1 MASDKNLINASK
13 LLAESKIGV
22 NVPDMS
28 NQYKQTVGIN
38 KGYMDIISNIGKDMM
53 LERKK
58 LKAGKEKQIEQLNKT
73 IETNYKNMYL
83 KGAPQSQEVIL
94 ATRQAIKKIQ
104 AEYETHNTYGDNDTQ
119 ENEIARVRL
128 EAMAAKV
135 IQQATNSREVI
146 TSIGKRQKLIRTND
160 LVDLESSGFIGSLNK
175 MLDMKNMDADDLVT
189 ATYNDNYDLVM
200 STIDENGAPLYSM
213 TFDEINDKLPS
224 YDADLHQLL
233 LDDNKNAGVL
243 GAQDGDRENPVNVY
257 QGDGYVEK
265 RKLNFLRLI
274 DDEKSFND
282 FAGARLVGRDFREAI
297 MSDVNITFSTIE
309 TMAAQLN
316 MDPTKLLKILDAD
329 GSGDINYQKDLVSAE
344 AKEVFKENFNKI
356 YTAIVKPGADGFN
369 LETSKDLLADY
380 YVDMEKQNYEVNFN
394 KVIDEKEA
402 KRLADYKA
410 SLGNTMRGNR
420 LLNAQD
426 MELNYGE
433 NSEFEKSLRGE
444 GEAKGKDAII
454 KTPAELTYRR
464 INGEFFALDAEGN
477 YTEPVSPGEIRTR
490 DGKVGSTEKEA
501 DIVIQKGDFES
512 PVDATNVKRSDYIV
526 GGIYINVP
534 NKVANVKHKWN
545 GKQMVP
551 VYNS

>member
-13 LLAESKIGV
+13 LLAESKVGV
-22 NVPDMS
+22 NVPNMS
-28 NQYKQTVGIN
+28 NQYKQTVGIS
-38 KGYMDIISNIGKDMM
+38 KSYMDIISNIGKDMM
-53 LERKK
+53 LDRKK

-73 IETNYKNMYL
+73 IENNYKNMYL

-94 ATRQAIKKIQ
+94 ATRKAIKEIQ
-104 AEYETHNTYGDNDTQ
+104 SEYEKHNTYGDNDTQ

-146 TSIGKRQKLIRTND
+146 ASIGERQKLIRTND
-160 LVDLESSGFIGSLNK
+160 LVDLETSGFIGSLNK
-175 MLDMKNMDADDLVT
+175 MLDMKNMDTDDLVT

-200 STIDENGAPLYSM
+200 NTIDENGVSLYSM

-224 YDADLHQLL
+224 YDTDLHQLL
-233 LDDNKNAGVL
+233 LDDNQNAGVL

-257 QGDGYVEK
+257 QGDGYIER

-282 FAGARLVGRDFREAI
+282 FAGARLVGRDFREAVMADMNI
-297 MSDVNITFSTIE
+297 TSSTIQTMAIQLKMDPKKLLEMLDTDESGDVNY
-309 TMAAQLN
+309 QL
-316 MDPTKLLKILDAD
+316 
-329 GSGDINYQKDLVSAE
+329 DLVAAE
-344 AKEVFKENFNKI
+344 AKEVFKENFNKL
-356 YTAIVKPGADGFN
+356 YLAIIKPDAIGFN

-402 KRLADYKA
+402 KRIADYKA
-410 SLGNTMRGNR
+410 SLPNQMRGNR
-420 LLNAQD
+420 LLNPQD
-426 MELNYGE
+426 YVKNYGE

-444 GEAKGKDAII
+444 GKAKGKDAII
-454 KTPAELTYRR
+454 TTPSTLTYQR
-464 INGEFFALDAEGN
+464 INSEFFALDDEGN
-477 YTEPVSPGEIRTR
+477 YSIPVTDDEIRAR
-490 DGKVGSTEKEA
+490 EGEVGSYEKQA
-501 DIVIQKGDFES
+501 DIVVEKGTFES
-512 PVDATNVKRSDYIV
+512 PADATNIKRSDYSI

-534 NKVANVKHKWN
+534 NKKGDIKHKWN
-545 GKQMVP
+545 GKQMIP
-551 VYNS
+551 VYN